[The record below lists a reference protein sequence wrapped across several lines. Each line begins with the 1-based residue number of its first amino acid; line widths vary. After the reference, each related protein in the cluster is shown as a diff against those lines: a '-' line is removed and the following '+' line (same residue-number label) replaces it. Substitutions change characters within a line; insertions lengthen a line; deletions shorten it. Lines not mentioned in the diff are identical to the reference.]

1 MERLQSQD
9 LVHKE
14 DRSPWLLV
22 RSLSLPVESGGNEP
36 PQTLTPCLS
45 QEPKEED
52 LHKLQDSKLEKIEAE
67 EGHVV
72 LVGRTA
78 TYAYHVNAGGHST
91 RSVCCAWQM
100 DMARSML
107 LATIILMVFLH
118 TPSTAIGAHPKQGV
132 PITQAD

>member
-1 MERLQSQD
+1 MQSQD

-52 LHKLQDSKLEKIEAE
+52 LHKLQDSKLERIEDE

-72 LVGRTA
+72 LVERTA
-78 TYAYHVNAGGHST
+78 TYAYHVNAGSHTT
-91 RSVCCAWQM
+91 RFSFYA
-100 DMARSML
+100 AGYNYL
-107 LATIILMVFLH
+107 LGDINA
-118 TPSTAIGAHPKQGV
+118 TAIGAHPNR
-132 PITQAD
+132 TSR

>member
-9 LVHKE
+9 RVHKE

-22 RSLSLPVESGGNEP
+22 HSLSLPVESGGNEP

-45 QEPKEED
+45 QESKEED

-78 TYAYHVNAGGHST
+78 TYAHHVNAGGHST

-107 LATIILMVFLH
+107 LATIILLVIPPRPLLEH
-118 TPSTAIGAHPKQGV
+118 TPNRASR
-132 PITQAD
+132 